1 MKKNNK
7 SNKAMHFETKGFEA
21 KIGRTILTRRPYAK
35 VTVSEDMV
43 YLGAAMTVGVTLAVA
58 GAKQIGKLGKAA
70 ATKVSGLFKH
80 HEEEEDFM
88 EQ

>member
-1 MKKNNK
+1 MKNI
-7 SNKAMHFETKGFEA
+7 KAMSFKTKGVEA
-21 KIGRTILTRRPYAK
+21 KVGQTLITRRPYAK
-35 VTVSEDMV
+35 VTVSEDMM
-43 YLGAAMTVGVTLAVA
+43 YLGAAVTVGVPLAVA

>member
-1 MKKNNK
+1 MMKNIKV
-7 SNKAMHFETKGFEA
+7 KAMKFETKGVEA
-21 KIGRTILTRRPYAK
+21 KLGQTLITRRPYMK
-35 VTVSEDMV
+35 VTVSEDMM
-43 YLGAAMTVGVTLAVA
+43 YLGAAVTVGVPLAVA

-70 ATKVSGLFKH
+70 VTKVSGLFKH

>member
-43 YLGAAMTVGVTLAVA
+43 YLGAAMTVA